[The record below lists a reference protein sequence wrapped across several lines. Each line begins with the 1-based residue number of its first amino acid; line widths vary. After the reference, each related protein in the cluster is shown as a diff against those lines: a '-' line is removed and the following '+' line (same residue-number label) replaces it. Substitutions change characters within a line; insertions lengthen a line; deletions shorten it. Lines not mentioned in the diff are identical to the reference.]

1 MVQQV
6 VQQVVEQ
13 VVVQQVVVELAV
25 VVEQVVVTMT
35 VVEVVAVWLA
45 LLGLPQWL
53 LARPSVFWECFWHRL
68 RRWWSWRPW
77 RRMWRWPSV
86 VSLLL
91 RLWLLTWRCLRMP
104 RAVLPLAVHRS
115 SQWRS
120 CNCLMCMHCR
130 RMVQQ

>member
-1 MVQQV
+1 MVVQQV

-53 LARPSVFWECFWHRL
+53 LARPSVFWVFLAPIETMVEL
-68 RRWWSWRPW
+68 EAMAPD
-77 RRMWRWPSV
+77 V
-86 VSLLL
+86 EVAQ
-91 RLWLLTWRCLRMP
+91 RCLP
-104 RAVLPLAVHRS
+104 AAAAVAADLAVPQDAKGSTAPGS
-115 SQWRS
+115 SQ
-120 CNCLMCMHCR
+120 
-130 RMVQQ
+130 V

>member
-53 LARPSVFWECFWHRL
+53 LARPSVFWGVFLAPIETMVEL
-68 RRWWSWRPW
+68 EAMAPD
-77 RRMWRWPSV
+77 V
-86 VSLLL
+86 EVAQ
-91 RLWLLTWRCLRMP
+91 RCLP
-104 RAVLPLAVHRS
+104 AAAAVAADLAVPQDAKGSTAPGS
-115 SQWRS
+115 SQ
-120 CNCLMCMHCR
+120 
-130 RMVQQ
+130 V